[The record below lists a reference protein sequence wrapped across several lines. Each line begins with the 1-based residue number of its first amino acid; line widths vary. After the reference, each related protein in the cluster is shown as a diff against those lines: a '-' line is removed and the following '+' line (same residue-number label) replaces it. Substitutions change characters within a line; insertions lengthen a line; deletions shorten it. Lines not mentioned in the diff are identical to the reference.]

1 MRLVPATSVVVLIY
15 ALSVLAVALW
25 PPTFWL
31 GAPAIG
37 GIDAL
42 LALPV
47 ATLTL
52 DSGPW
57 TISYGDVIVTCGL
70 VALFVEVIRATAPD
84 EKAIIERGLSL
95 LVLLVALMAFV
106 LVPGFNTSVFFMI
119 VVIALIDVAAGYS
132 VSVIAA
138 RREVAFKT

>member
-1 MRLVPATSVVVLIY
+1 MRLVPATSVVVFFY
-15 ALSVLAVALW
+15 ALVVAAVWLW

-31 GAPAIG
+31 TWMAVDNVGAI
-37 GIDAL
+37 

-47 ATLTL
+47 ATLAL

-57 TISYGDVIVTCGL
+57 TVTFGDIVVACGL
-70 VALFVEVIRATAPD
+70 IALFVEILRATAPD
-84 EKAIIERGLSL
+84 EKAIIERGFSL
-95 LVLLVALMAFV
+95 LVLLVTLMAFV
-106 LVPGFNTSVFFMI
+106 MVPGFNTSVFFVL
-119 VVIALIDVAAGYS
+119 VVIALIDVVAGYS

>member
-15 ALSVLAVALW
+15 ALAVLAVAFW

-31 GAPAIG
+31 GVPAFES
-37 GIDAL
+37 IDAL
-42 LALPV
+42 LAFPIGTV
-47 ATLTL
+47 TL

-57 TISYGDVIVTCGL
+57 TIAFGDVIVTCGL

-95 LVLLVALMAFV
+95 LVLLAALMAFV
-106 LVPGFNTSVFFMI
+106 LVPGFNTSVFFI
-119 VVIALIDVAAGYS
+119 VVVIALIDVAAGYS

>member
-15 ALSVLAVALW
+15 ALSVLAVVLW
-25 PPTFWL
+25 PPTFWF
-31 GAPAIG
+31 GAPG
-37 GIDAL
+37 PGSIDAL

-47 ATLTL
+47 AALTL

-57 TISYGDVIVTCGL
+57 TVAFGDLIVTCAL
-70 VALFVEVIRATAPD
+70 IALFVEVIRATAPD

-106 LVPGFNTSVFFMI
+106 LVPGFNTSVFFII

>member
-1 MRLVPATSVVVLIY
+1 V
-15 ALSVLAVALW
+15 LSVAFW

-31 GAPAIG
+31 GGPAIG
-37 GIDAL
+37 SIDAL

-47 ATLTL
+47 VTLTL

-57 TISYGDVIVTCGL
+57 TVAVGDLFVTGAL

-106 LVPGFNTSVFFMI
+106 LVPGFNTSVFFVI

>member
-1 MRLVPATSVVVLIY
+1 VT
-15 ALSVLAVALW
+15 
-25 PPTFWL
+25 
-31 GAPAIG
+31 GA
-37 GIDAL
+37 
-42 LALPV
+42 
-47 ATLTL
+47 
-52 DSGPW
+52 
-57 TISYGDVIVTCGL
+57 L

-106 LVPGFNTSVFFMI
+106 LVPGFNTSVFFVI